1 MNKENQHKETLPYG
15 VVSSEGINLYKGDCL
30 EVMDKLISEGDF
42 LVAFADRSQAGNA
55 HHKNCAPVQ
64 ED

>member
-1 MNKENQHKETLPYG
+1 M
-15 VVSSEGINLYKGDCL
+15 INLYSGDCL